1 MSSLSLKMMRNS
13 ELSEHWKY
21 SRSGKRLDLK
31 MEDFSVIVPVTL
43 TQALRGKAW
52 GHGSKVV
59 RGISKE

>member
-1 MSSLSLKMMRNS
+1 MMRNS